1 MIHKVGERVYIR
13 KDLKT
18 GDGDGDWNLE
28 GDMVNYLGRIATI
41 TEVEDFGC
49 YSLDIDNG
57 RFGWIDCMFDEG
69 EEIKEFVKIKWQDG
83 TIPEVGRNGV
93 QIAEALEVVLR
104 QLKGYQEKFTC
115 KENAISITKIEEAIM
130 WQEKRTNDRI
140 KRGVEGKHII

>member
-1 MIHKVGERVYIR
+1 MKHKVGDKVRIR
-13 KDLKT
+13 KDLISGTCFHDYPVTRDMCEMGGTEAVIKMVRNRSYLLSINGIGWHWT
-18 GDGDGDWNLE
+18 DEMLE
-28 GDMVNYLGRIATI
+28 DVEK
-41 TEVEDFGC
+41 EV
-49 YSLDIDNG
+49 
-57 RFGWIDCMFDEG
+57 
-69 EEIKEFVKIKWQDG
+69 KEFVKIKWQDG

-93 QIAEALEVVLR
+93 QIAEALEVVLQ